1 VTTPFPCFL
10 SAERVCSEAEQ
21 GLPCEIGRISQG
33 REKAE
38 KKGCAEGGPSAP
50 PLPARVRGALRR
62 GTAVLCPYTAVPC
75 PS

>member
-1 VTTPFPCFL
+1 MPFPRFL
-10 SAERVCSEAEQ
+10 STERVCSEAEQ
-21 GLPCEIGRISQG
+21 GLPCEILTISQG

-38 KKGCAEGGPSAP
+38 KRVT

-62 GTAVLCPYTAVPC
+62 GTAPLCPYTALPC